1 MTEIQAVI
9 DQIRMFAD
17 QHVDVNW
24 MQQAVPA
31 ATLCLIAGVVLCVLG
46 AKLSRYGAAFAFAA
60 LGGFGGAYFANRT
73 GFAFPICAAAGAL
86 AIGVVGYLTFRLWVG
101 VAAAVVFS
109 SVALG
114 AFGYHRVLPHVA
126 EFDQPVFQTS
136 LANNSTMTLPSPD
149 EQMTTLDRKPEQWF
163 QEFWAFVTESDR
175 KIERNAWAL
184 GIGAMVIGLCLGVL
198 AIRPALILSSS
209 LVGTAMVVSAIAAL
223 WSQLRPG
230 ISYQTIESQPGL
242 FGVLVGGFL
251 VSSLIVQTLITRPAP
266 SGGGSGSKSR

>member
-126 EFDQPVFQTS
+126 EFNQPVFQTTFTNET
-136 LANNSTMTLPSPD
+136 AMTLPSPA
-149 EQMTTLDRKPEQWF
+149 R
-163 QEFWAFVTESDR
+163 
-175 KIERNAWAL
+175 
-184 GIGAMVIGLCLGVL
+184 
-198 AIRPALILSSS
+198 
-209 LVGTAMVVSAIAAL
+209 
-223 WSQLRPG
+223 
-230 ISYQTIESQPGL
+230 
-242 FGVLVGGFL
+242 
-251 VSSLIVQTLITRPAP
+251 
-266 SGGGSGSKSR
+266 